1 MKLKELRE
9 SLGITQT
16 KIASDLNIPKMTYNN
31 YEQNRNEPNI
41 ATLIRFADYYNVS
54 LDYLVGRNFQNELG
68 YLTSQELE
76 YVKTLLQ
83 LNEQN
88 KYKILFKAISL
99 LNEQ

>member
-1 MKLKELRE
+1 MRLKELRE
-9 SLGITQT
+9 AQGITQT
-16 KIASDLNIPKMTYNN
+16 KIANDLNMPKMTYNN
-31 YEQNRNEPNI
+31 YEQNRNEPSI
-41 ATLIRFADYYNVS
+41 DTLIKLADYYNVS
-54 LDYLVGRNFQNELG
+54 LDYLVGRKFQNELG
-68 YLTSQELE
+68 YLTNQELE

>member
-1 MKLKELRE
+1 MF
-9 SLGITQT
+9 STNQT
-16 KIASDLNIPKMTYNN
+16 
-31 YEQNRNEPNI
+31 
-41 ATLIRFADYYNVS
+41 
-54 LDYLVGRNFQNELG
+54 
-68 YLTSQELE
+68 E

>member
-1 MKLKELRE
+1 MRLKELRE
-9 SLGITQT
+9 TNHITQT
-16 KIASDLNIPKMTYNN
+16 QIANILNMPQSTYQH
-31 YEQNRNEPNI
+31 YENFRSVPSI
-41 ATLIRFADYYNVS
+41 DTLIKLADYYQVS